1 MGGLDLEAEV
11 LRHEISSLFSDQ
23 QSRRVGVGPEIVGAD
38 TQVNDLEI
46 LSAENVE
53 TPINDASFFPW
64 LHGARSQAVPGGLD
78 MVGDPVVD
86 GLVVFLGIL
95 DILVNLA
102 GVVGIAWL
110 VPSAHVDSNGESVG
124 ENALRGLDVKIFR
137 RRGRCRVEARVVGSQ
152 FTAESIHSPGDFTS
166 LFVAPTDW
174 SKVSLVV
181 HETTVEIRLDVWV
194 GALDVNLAAGSRVLE
209 ILEHR
214 DVLAGRKESVI
225 RIRR

>member
-1 MGGLDLEAEV
+1 MRGLDLEAEV

-38 TQVNDLEI
+38 TQVNDLEV

-53 TPINDASFFPW
+53 TPINDTSFFPR

-110 VPSAHVDSNGESVG
+110 VPSAHVDSEVNP
-124 ENALRGLDVKIFR
+124 L
-137 RRGRCRVEARVVGSQ
+137 GRMPFA
-152 FTAESIHSPGDFTS
+152 
-166 LFVAPTDW
+166 
-174 SKVSLVV
+174 
-181 HETTVEIRLDVWV
+181 VWMSRSF
-194 GALDVNLAAGSRVLE
+194 AAAGDAGWKRGWWEVNSPRKASILLATSRVFL
-209 ILEHR
+209 
-214 DVLAGRKESVI
+214 
-225 RIRR
+225 